1 MKSSNIKTIAGRI
14 LFFLAVCFIFIMP
27 ILSLLR
33 MSLTTDGGFGLQN
46 YVDMLHEERTAK
58 AIRNTLIIS
67 VSSTAIAV
75 AAGSFFAFLNAYTN
89 VKRKKLLELLV
100 LAPYIIP
107 SYIITL
113 SWSSLLLKRGFVNTT
128 LKNIGLPVIDIYTLP
143 GIILVMGIC
152 NIPVVYLLVVGMLR
166 KIPRDMEW
174 AGRTSGYTPFQT
186 IRKITMVQAMPA
198 IAGGGMLAFLASID
212 NFSIP
217 AFLGISSGIPVLS
230 TYIYEKAIS
239 FGPDSFHKAAS
250 LSVILSFIAI
260 GGTLI
265 QGKLI
270 RKNSNLESVKE
281 DTSDEVETA
290 SRVGK
295 SRSPGRIY
303 GGSCDL
309 HDHERFFKE
318 LRHEIPPGEPVAQE
332 LPVRIY
338 ECRSPSGSVQ
348 QHPACHCHL
357 YHLYHRRY
365 GDCVPQGAETLEG
378 GHDV

>member
-1 MKSSNIKTIAGRI
+1 
-14 LFFLAVCFIFIMP
+14 
-27 ILSLLR
+27 

-46 YVDMLHEERTAK
+46 YMDMLHEDRTSK

-67 VSSTAIAV
+67 IASTVIAV

-89 VKRKKLLELLV
+89 IKRKKLLELLV

-113 SWSSLLLKRGFVNTT
+113 SWSSLLLKRGLVNTF

-174 AGRTSGYTPFQT
+174 AGRTSGYTPLQT

-198 IAGGGMLAFLASID
+198 IASGGMLAFLASID

-239 FGPDSFHKAAS
+239 FGPDSFHKAAA
-250 LSVILSFIAI
+250 LSVVLSLYRDRRNSSSGKTDPEEFES
-260 GGTLI
+260 GEC
-265 QGKLI
+265 QGRHLCPL
-270 RKNSNLESVKE
+270 R
-281 DTSDEVETA
+281 TSREVETDL
-290 SRVGK
+290 RVGK
-295 SRSPGRIY
+295 SHDSCGIY
-303 GGSCDL
+303 GGAGAL

-318 LRHEIPPGEPVAQE
+318 LRHEIPPGEPFPQKF
-332 LPVRIY
+332 PVCIY
-338 ECRSPSGSVQ
+338 KCGCPPGGDKQHSVSG
-348 QHPACHCHL
+348 CHL
-357 YHLYHRRY
+357 YHLYRCGNSDGVY
-365 GDCVPQGAETLEG
+365 EGAEKLEG
-378 GHDV
+378 CEDV

>member
-174 AGRTSGYTPFQT
+174 AGRTSGYTP
-186 IRKITMVQAMPA
+186 PGD
-198 IAGGGMLAFLASID
+198 AGD
-212 NFSIP
+212 
-217 AFLGISSGIPVLS
+217 
-230 TYIYEKAIS
+230 
-239 FGPDSFHKAAS
+239 
-250 LSVILSFIAI
+250 
-260 GGTLI
+260 
-265 QGKLI
+265 
-270 RKNSNLESVKE
+270 R
-281 DTSDEVETA
+281 
-290 SRVGK
+290 
-295 SRSPGRIY
+295 GRRHA
-303 GGSCDL
+303 GVSCI
-309 HDHERFFKE
+309 HRQF
-318 LRHEIPPGEPVAQE
+318 
-332 LPVRIY
+332 
-338 ECRSPSGSVQ
+338 
-348 QHPACHCHL
+348 QHPGILRDLLRNSGAQHL
-357 YHLYHRRY
+357 HL
-365 GDCVPQGAETLEG
+365 
-378 GHDV
+378 

>member
-166 KIPRDMEW
+166 KIFRLYAFSDDPEDHHGPGD
-174 AGRTSGYTPFQT
+174 AGDRG
-186 IRKITMVQAMPA
+186 RRH
-198 IAGGGMLAFLASID
+198 AG
-212 NFSIP
+212 
-217 AFLGISSGIPVLS
+217 V
-230 TYIYEKAIS
+230 
-239 FGPDSFHKAAS
+239 
-250 LSVILSFIAI
+250 
-260 GGTLI
+260 
-265 QGKLI
+265 
-270 RKNSNLESVKE
+270 
-281 DTSDEVETA
+281 
-290 SRVGK
+290 
-295 SRSPGRIY
+295 
-303 GGSCDL
+303 SCI
-309 HDHERFFKE
+309 HRQF
-318 LRHEIPPGEPVAQE
+318 
-332 LPVRIY
+332 
-338 ECRSPSGSVQ
+338 
-348 QHPACHCHL
+348 QHPGILRDLLRNSGAQHL
-357 YHLYHRRY
+357 HL
-365 GDCVPQGAETLEG
+365 
-378 GHDV
+378 

>member
-1 MKSSNIKTIAGRI
+1 MKSSKIKTIVGRI
-14 LFFLAVCFIFIMP
+14 LFFLTVCFVFIMP

-46 YVDMLHEERTAK
+46 YMDMLHEDRTSK

-67 VSSTAIAV
+67 IASTVIAV

-89 VKRKKLLELLV
+89 IKRKKMLELLV

-113 SWSSLLLKRGFVNTT
+113 SWSSLLLKRGLVNTF

-174 AGRTSGYTPFQT
+174 AGRTSGYTPLQT

-198 IAGGGMLAFLASID
+198 IASGGMLAFLASID

-239 FGPDSFHKAAS
+239 FGALPWPE
-250 LSVILSFIAI
+250 
-260 GGTLI
+260 G
-265 QGKLI
+265 
-270 RKNSNLESVKE
+270 
-281 DTSDEVETA
+281 TA
-290 SRVGK
+290 SRAASSVFPPG
-295 SRSPGRIY
+295 SRSAEESGIWR
-303 GGSCDL
+303 L
-309 HDHERFFKE
+309 KM
-318 LRHEIPPGEPVAQE
+318 LW
-332 LPVRIY
+332 
-338 ECRSPSGSVQ
+338 SGSRPSFRSMARLVFVSSM
-348 QHPACHCHL
+348 PAAKWGMRL
-357 YHLYHRRY
+357 PIRLDMPGKRIM
-365 GDCVPQGAETLEG
+365 GNAFSS
-378 GHDV
+378 